1 MCFPQQKGAGRREDA
16 KSSED
21 KPGEKPEAQV
31 MLQGAVGYAQ
41 LRGLDLV
48 PMAGFV
54 IGVSVLLVSG
64 ELFWVRDFYHINCI
78 EDNVGGEGNGA
89 ASTER
94 KVLSMVWEM
103 KVARR
108 VACVDGAPCK
118 V

>member
-1 MCFPQQKGAGRREDA
+1 M
-16 KSSED
+16 
-21 KPGEKPEAQV
+21 
-31 MLQGAVGYAQ
+31 GYVQ

-48 PMAGFV
+48 LMDGFV

-64 ELFWVRDFYHINCI
+64 ELFWVRDFYRINWVQGNVRGE
-78 EDNVGGEGNGA
+78 EDGA
-89 ASTER
+89 ASSER

-108 VACVDGAPCK
+108 GACVDGVPCK